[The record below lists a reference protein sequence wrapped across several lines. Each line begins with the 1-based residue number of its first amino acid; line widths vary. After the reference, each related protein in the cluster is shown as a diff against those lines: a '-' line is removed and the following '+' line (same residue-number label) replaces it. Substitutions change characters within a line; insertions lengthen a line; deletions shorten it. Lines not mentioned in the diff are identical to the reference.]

1 MNYIIYTIIFLSKTI
16 ELALGTLRLIVV
28 ANGKKLLG
36 AILQA
41 IASLVWV
48 FAVGLVVVD
57 VTSDPLKIVAFA
69 IGSAFGSYL
78 GSFLEEK
85 MALGSNMLM
94 AIIDK
99 ALEGAVTTALRD
111 EGFAVTVVNG
121 QGKEKERAILMI
133 MASRKKRNRIVNLIK
148 QVDCEA
154 MIISESA
161 STITG
166 GHKENEKSKN

>member
-36 AILQA
+36 AILQG
-41 IASLVWV
+41 IAALVWV

-57 VTSDPLKIVAFA
+57 VTSDPWKIVAFA
-69 IGSAFGSYL
+69 VGSAFGSYL

-99 ALEGAVTTALRD
+99 QLEYAATVAIRNQGY
-111 EGFAVTVVNG
+111 AVTVVNG
-121 QGKEKERAILMI
+121 QGKEKERSILMI
-133 MASRKKRNRIVNLIK
+133 MVARKKRSEIVNIIK
-148 QVDCEA
+148 NIDCEA
-154 MIISESA
+154 MIISEIA
-161 STITG
+161 STING
-166 GHKENEKSKN
+166 GHNKNEKSKN